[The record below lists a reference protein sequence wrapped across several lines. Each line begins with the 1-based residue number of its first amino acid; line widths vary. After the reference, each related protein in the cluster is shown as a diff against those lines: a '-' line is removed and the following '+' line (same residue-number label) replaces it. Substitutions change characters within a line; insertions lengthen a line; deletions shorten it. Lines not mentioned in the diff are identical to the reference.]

1 MGPQETQKQS
11 SALSADFAPEFLRNA
26 VAPWQLAIEL
36 SLILTFVCSA
46 LAGQTISGN
55 TPTGQIHGIVRS
67 GGIALP
73 GVTVTVANTLT
84 GQKSVTSTG
93 VNGLYKLGSLPNGR
107 YVVRAQFAAFSPLT
121 QEVVI
126 TDAAH
131 LGEANFDLILL
142 SRAQDQQKKTQE
154 NRSIA
159 SAGGGFQS
167 LPLQQGE
174 NLSGAG
180 NGSMDSAASE
190 LYAPGMSM
198 NSASESVS
206 VLATSS
212 TPFANM
218 SSDEMRQRFDDFR
231 VQNDGPQGMGTGQGG
246 GPGGA
251 PAGNG
256 QGGARGGGFGG
267 PAGGFGGPGN
277 GGAPPFALFGG
288 GRGRFNL
295 NRPHGSLFYS
305 VGSDALN
312 AAPYSLTGQPTPKPS
327 YLQNQF
333 GANLGGALNIPRIV
347 HGGDK
352 TFFFINYTGTRSE
365 NPYDAF
371 STVPTIAERSGDFSN
386 STYRGNPIHLFNPY
400 TGSSIGSSLQNSG
413 LALSPIAQGLLQFFP
428 LPNIPGAAPDTQN
441 FHYVTVAQNDSDN
454 LNIRVN
460 RTLGQVQ
467 QRTGPRRGGFFQGP
481 HNDLNFGFHYQAS
494 NTNLTSPFPTVG
506 GNTNIS
512 SFDVPLGWVRSI
524 GKTTNIA
531 RVDFNRRR
539 TSTRNLYAFS
549 QDVAGDLG
557 IGGVSQ
563 NPFDWGLPNI
573 ALSDFGGIT
582 DTNPQLVRDQTWS
595 FSDNMVRRSGKHTL
609 RWGGDFRRIQLN
621 TEASSDARGTFVFTG
636 LNTAHFVNGVQVPGT
651 GFDLADFLLG
661 LPAQTR
667 LQTTEAGANNYHFR
681 GNFWD
686 LFVQDDW
693 RVRGNLT
700 LNIGLRYE
708 YVSPFTEMNDRIANL
723 DVSPA
728 FLADPGANSASE
740 VQLRLP
746 GGGSSYPATLMHPDR
761 NNFAPRIG
769 VAWKPWKKM
778 VIRAGYGINYNTTAY
793 QGIVQQL
800 AFQPPFAVTATNVQ
814 ASTGSLTLAN
824 GFPAPPIPI
833 CAADGQSACQLTN
846 NFAVNPDYRLG
857 YVQIWNLN
865 IQREIRPTLLLNIDY
880 TGTKGTRLDI
890 LEAPNRDASGIRLAN
905 VDPFNWE
912 SSGADSHLSA
922 GSVRLR
928 KRLHSGFSFGGTY
941 TFSKAIDD
949 AASIGGTATTVAQNP
964 FDLAAERGLSS
975 FNQTHR
981 FTGDYLFELPFGH
994 DKRWLTNASPMRAI
1008 FGDWQVSGDW
1018 TIASGLPF
1026 TPTVLGADVKSGTTG
1041 TVRPNVVPGST
1052 LALSDPSI
1060 REWFNI
1066 AAFQAPESLAD
1077 CGNPSLNPLS
1087 LPCVYGDARRNSI
1100 IGPGTMLFDLAI
1112 TKIFPM
1118 QEGRLLELRASA
1130 SNVINHPQYSSIDTT
1145 LNSPTFGH
1153 VLGVGS
1159 MRTVQLTAR
1168 FRF

>member
-1 MGPQETQKQS
+1 MGPQERQTS
-11 SALSADFAPEFLRNA
+11 SELPTDFAPPCPQNGVVRF
-26 VAPWQLAIEL
+26 QLAMEL
-36 SLILTFVCSA
+36 SLVLLFICSG
-46 LAGQTISGN
+46 LAGQTTSGSA
-55 TPTGQIHGIVRS
+55 PTGQIHGIVKS

-73 GVTVTVANTLT
+73 GVTVTAANTLT
-84 GQKSVTSTG
+84 GQKSVTSTD
-93 VNGLYKLGSLPNGR
+93 VNGMYRLTSVPNGR
-107 YVVRAQFAAFSPLT
+107 YVVRAQFPAFSPLT
-121 QEVVI
+121 QEVVLN
-126 TDAAH
+126 DAAR
-131 LGEANFDLILL
+131 LGEANFELILL
-142 SRAQDQQKKTQE
+142 SRAQEQQKKNEE
-154 NRSIA
+154 NRSVA

-167 LPLQQGE
+167 LSLQQGE
-174 NLSGAG
+174 SGAASGIG
-180 NGSMDSAASE
+180 NGGNDSAASE

-198 NSASESVS
+198 SSASESVS
-206 VLATSS
+206 VSATSS

-231 VQNDGPQGMGTGQGG
+231 AQNDGPPGMGTGPGG
-246 GPGGA
+246 GPAGGTGAGAGGRGGGFGA
-251 PAGNG
+251 P
-256 QGGARGGGFGG
+256 GGGFGG
-267 PAGGFGGPGN
+267 PGGGGP
-277 GGAPPFALFGG
+277 PPFALFGG

-305 VGSDALN
+305 AGSDALN
-312 AAPYSLTGQPTPKPS
+312 AAPYSITGQPTPKPS

-333 GANLGGALNIPRIV
+333 GANLGGALNIPKIF

-352 TFFFINYTGTRSE
+352 TFFFINYTGTRGE

-371 STVPTIAERSGDFSN
+371 STVPTLAERSGDFSN
-386 STYRGNPIHLFNPY
+386 STYRGNPIQLFNPF
-400 TGSSIGSSLQNSG
+400 TGAAIGSNLRNSG
-413 LALSPIAQGLLQFFP
+413 LALSPIAQHLLQYFP

-441 FHYVTVAQNDSDN
+441 FHYVTAAQNDSDN
-454 LNIRVN
+454 LNIRIN
-460 RTLGQVQ
+460 RTLGQAQ
-467 QRTGPRRGGFFQGP
+467 QRTGPRRGGFSQGP
-481 HNDLNFGFHYQAS
+481 HNDLNFGFHYRSS
-494 NTNLTSPFPTVG
+494 NTNLTNPFPTVG
-506 GNTNIS
+506 GNTDVR

-524 GKTTNIA
+524 GKITNMA
-531 RVDFNRRR
+531 RIDFNRSR

-549 QDVAGDLG
+549 QNVAGDLG

-563 NPFDWGLPNI
+563 NPFDWGLPDI

-582 DTNPQLVRDQTWS
+582 DTNPQLVRNQTWS

-636 LNTAHFVNGVQVPGT
+636 LNTAQFVNGVQVPGT
-651 GFDLADFLLG
+651 GFDLADLLLG

-686 LFVQDDW
+686 LFLQDDW
-693 RVRGNLT
+693 RLRGNLT
-700 LNIGLRYE
+700 INIGLRYE
-708 YVSPFTEMNDRIANL
+708 YVSPFTEINNRIANL
-723 DVSPA
+723 DVAPA

-746 GGGSSYPATLMHPDR
+746 GGTNPYPATLMHPDR
-761 NNFAPRIG
+761 NNFAPRVG
-769 VAWKPWKKM
+769 VAWKPWKKT

-793 QGIVQQL
+793 QGIAQQL

-814 ASTGSLTLAN
+814 SGAGSLMLEN
-824 GFPAPPIPI
+824 GFPAPSIPI
-833 CAADGQSACQLTN
+833 CSANGQTNCQLTN

-865 IQREIRPTLLLNIDY
+865 IQREIKPSLLLNVDY

-912 SSGADSHLSA
+912 SAGADSHLSA

-949 AASIGGTATTVAQNP
+949 AANIGGTATTVAQDP
-964 FDLAAERGLSS
+964 FNLAAERGLSS

-981 FTGDYLFELPFGH
+981 FTGDYLLELPFGH
-994 DKRWLTNASPMRAI
+994 DKRWLTNSSPWRAI
-1008 FGDWQVSGDW
+1008 FGDWQLSGDW

-1041 TVRPNVVPGST
+1041 TVRPDLVPGSPV
-1052 LALSDPSI
+1052 ALSSPSI
-1060 REWFNI
+1060 REWFNT
-1066 AAFQAPESLAD
+1066 AAFQAPASLAD

-1100 IGPGTMLFDLAI
+1100 MGPGSMLFDLAI
-1112 TKIFPM
+1112 TKVFPM
-1118 QEGRLLELRASA
+1118 QEGRLLEVRASA
-1130 SNVINHPQYSSIDTT
+1130 SNAINHPQYSSIDTT
-1145 LNSPTFGH
+1145 LNSPTFGQ
-1153 VLGVGS
+1153 VIGVGS
-1159 MRTVQLTAR
+1159 MRTIQLTAR